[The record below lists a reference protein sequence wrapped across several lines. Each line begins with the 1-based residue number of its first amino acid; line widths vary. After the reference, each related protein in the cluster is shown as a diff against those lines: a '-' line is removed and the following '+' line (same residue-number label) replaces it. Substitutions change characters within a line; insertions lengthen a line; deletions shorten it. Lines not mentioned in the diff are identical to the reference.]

1 MALRMD
7 PKPVTWAL
15 TRKALKSVVTGLCM
29 AMALVV
35 VAPHGAARALFIYDI
50 SITGGFTAS
59 GQISF
64 ATSTGFFQPV
74 NDSTNLVTDFSLTVT
89 AQDSFVT
96 TSAGSGPPPPLPFTF
111 DLSTVSTFSWS
122 IDLVDQSL
130 SLFLITF
137 GNRVIIENVVVAYSI
152 SIDTLGFDGGQRF
165 IQVDCFTGVFR
176 PDAPAAF
183 CSSALEPT
191 GRFSTGSVQ
200 FSAVEIPE
208 PSTLGLFVSGLAGLG
223 FVGLRRRRSV
233 QLKAT

>member
-96 TSAGSGPPPPLPFTF
+96 TSAGSGPPPPFT
-111 DLSTVSTFSWS
+111 VH
-122 IDLVDQSL
+122 V
-130 SLFLITF
+130 
-137 GNRVIIENVVVAYSI
+137 
-152 SIDTLGFDGGQRF
+152 
-165 IQVDCFTGVFR
+165 
-176 PDAPAAF
+176 
-183 CSSALEPT
+183 
-191 GRFSTGSVQ
+191 
-200 FSAVEIPE
+200 
-208 PSTLGLFVSGLAGLG
+208 
-223 FVGLRRRRSV
+223 
-233 QLKAT
+233 